1 MAKPHIPLLLAGA
14 VIAASAASATAQTTL
29 VFDRWLPPTHPLVVG
44 VMEPFKADVERA
56 TEGRVQIQIS
66 DSPLAPSGE
75 QWEAVQSGISDVA
88 IQSLG
93 WHRGRINL
101 PTVVNLPFMVPSAE
115 AASAALWRTYVELFE
130 GAGEF
135 EGMKVLGFVSHS
147 GTQVA
152 NSVRAVESAADFE
165 GLRLRASAG
174 EPTQILEILG
184 ATPVTAP
191 GPQIF
196 ELVSA
201 GIVDGILDG
210 MHAPAAF
217 GIIRYVDHVTDVPG
231 SLGGLAFA
239 VFINGEKWDA
249 LSEEDQAA
257 IMEVAG
263 ERLSRRGGQ
272 EFDEATAKS
281 LSEMESEGAT
291 IAPASPEFVAELEER
306 LQPVIDG
313 WIEGAAERDVDG
325 RAAIEFYRS
334 ELSE

>member
-1 MAKPHIPLLLAGA
+1 MARLYLSSAIAGA
-14 VIAASAASATAQTTL
+14 VLFGSAASAVAQTTL

-44 VMEPFKADVERA
+44 IMEPFKADVEQV

-75 QWEAVQSGISDVA
+75 QWEAVQDGISDVA

-101 PTVVNLPFMVPSAE
+101 PTIVNLPFMVPSAE
-115 AASAALWRTYVELFE
+115 EASGAMWRTYVELFDD
-130 GAGEF
+130 AGEF
-135 EGMKVLGFVSHS
+135 EGMQVLGFVSHS
-147 GTQVA
+147 GNQVA
-152 NSVRAVESAADFE
+152 NGTRAIESAADFE

-174 EPTQILEILG
+174 EPTQILETLG

-201 GIVDGILDG
+201 SIVDGILDG
-210 MHAPAAF
+210 MHAPSAF
-217 GIIRYVDHVTDVPG
+217 GIIRYVDHVTEIPG

-239 VFINGEKWDA
+239 VFMNGERWNEI
-249 LSEEDQAA
+249 SEEDQAA

-263 ERLSRRGGQ
+263 ESLSRRGGR
-272 EFDEATAKS
+272 EFDSFTAKS
-281 LSEMESEGAT
+281 LSEMEAEGAR
-291 IAPASPEFVAELEER
+291 IAPAGPEFVAELEEK
-306 LQPVIDG
+306 LQPIIDG
-313 WIEGAAERDVDG
+313 WVEQAADRNVDG
-325 RAAIEFYRS
+325 EAAIDFYRS
-334 ELSE
+334 QLSQ